1 VFRRKT
7 TIKGWLSTFLAIC
20 IALPVLYVP
29 QRVEAAAGGGL
40 LTNPGFELGDT
51 GWEKWGTPV
60 ISSAEA
66 HSGVNSLHVV
76 PSSGGASQT
85 VQIEHGRVYQIG
97 VWIKLASAGVSLP
110 DMKVDL
116 FGGGANGDIPIAID
130 NQKTEWQYSEVLY
143 TAAEGRNS
151 LRLSFWNGTGEGFYL
166 DDVVIREY
174 TDTAIETPT
183 APTELKASPLASGL
197 LLEWKSSPENEGVVD
212 YEVAYKVAGDADW
225 TTTIVPYQNAPS
237 QAHIITPLPSMTQL
251 LLSVK
256 ARNRAG
262 NSSDPALLS
271 VATGGV
277 NKILNADFE
286 SGTLSNWENWG
297 GMTINSTV
305 FKEGAYAATV
315 ANQGG
320 GASKSVAIEAGKS
333 YALGFWLKL
342 STPTGAGTGLVW
354 TLFDEQETQHDLPIQ
369 NTTEWQYV
377 HTIHKSQKEGLARF
391 SFWNTSGSAYVVDGF
406 YLAELPEI
414 SDGLGPDQPVNAAV
428 VGTNGLSAELAWD
441 APATDNLAISEYRIA
456 YQEQGATEWTRKS
469 VLAIQGQQSYTY
481 TLPLLLP
488 ERNYNIQ
495 LSSVNE
501 AGLESS
507 KVSLS
512 ATTLA
517 MLPVNANATTEAK
530 QLLQKLYDTTGKGI
544 LSGQHNYYE
553 VPNESTA
560 LAEQLTG
567 YHPALW
573 GSDFAYYTG
582 GDIAALRQRMT
593 DTAVE
598 KWNSGTLVALT
609 YHQIRPND
617 PITSGWESVQG
628 AYTEQ
633 ELEELVTPGT
643 NLYQKW
649 EQSVEVIVPYLKQLQ
664 TKKVPVLW
672 RPYHEMNATWFWWGG
687 KPEQFKKLWINM
699 FNYLTVEQGL
709 DNLIWVW
716 NPNAINE
723 WTLPMEAYYP
733 GHEYVD
739 ALAVDVYNND
749 YKASDY
755 DALLTLGEGRPIA
768 IGENGEL
775 PNISHVQGDLPRYVW
790 FMTWPS
796 HLTGNNT
803 IPFIQSTFAHAYT
816 INNGETGNGPYIPPL
831 PESYI
836 IDDFSGY
843 GGSSETLAA
852 TYRRNESGN
861 KIAVSLKPM
870 PTADKAKDT
879 KDAMR
884 IEYTLGTP
892 SYAGLYRQLSTSWKG
907 SEAIELKLKGDGS
920 GHTLTFQFHEKS
932 GEVWESIYTLNSAE
946 EETIRLPF
954 KSFVK
959 PDWAKDGNDKLEVDE
974 IKEIGLY
981 FGLGEGKAGNGVV
994 YIERMKAIRLTA
1006 DPSAKLQD
1014 LSVSGVSLQPA
1025 FKPEIYAYTGT
1036 ATADTAQVGVTLKLA
1051 EGQKATINGEDA
1063 PNGEKREVRLQTGSN
1078 RIAIVVTAADQ
1089 KATQTYTLDI
1099 TKESPQGNQ
1108 PEIFYPG
1115 VATNESNE
1123 PDIRL
1128 TLQGLRKLAEQ
1139 GKEAEI
1145 HLAGLK
1151 LFLPVDTLK
1160 AQTGNLEFSGEK
1172 VESSSELSALQ
1183 AWLKETAPGAQVVG
1197 EPISIRTNLRGKA
1210 RIEIPLASLIE
1221 KLSQL
1226 DARKLAASLQV
1237 LVKGQDGE
1245 TRLVTGQVKYDG
1257 TKPVSIGLE
1266 TDQFGLLALVTTTFK
1281 PSMYSDDQSISK
1293 YASSAVYHA
1302 QELGLM
1308 IGSESGKFDPS
1319 DKLTRAQLAKL
1330 LTLILQPGT
1339 DYSSEKVSLKMP
1351 FTDVAA
1357 NHWAYGFIAGA
1368 YKLGLTTGYQD
1379 GSFRPDELVTRE
1391 QFAVMIGRALN
1402 ESGGKTDSPST
1413 ELSYSDRERIASYAR
1428 PYIQTLTAK
1437 GIMQGD
1443 GNSFAPDAPV
1453 TREMAAVIVIRLLES
1468 LG

>member
-1 VFRRKT
+1 VFRRKA
-7 TIKGWLSTFLAIC
+7 TIKSWLSAFLAIC
-20 IALPVLYVP
+20 IVLPVLYVP
-29 QRVEAAAGGGL
+29 QQVAAAGGEGL

-51 GWEKWGTPV
+51 GWEKWGNPV
-60 ISSAEA
+60 VSSTEK
-66 HSGVNSLHVV
+66 HSGTNSLHVV

-85 VQIEHGRVYQIG
+85 VQIEEGRVYQIG
-97 VWIKLASAGVSLP
+97 VWIKLASAGVALP

-116 FGGGANGDIPIAID
+116 FGGGGNGDIPIVID

-151 LRLSFWNGTGEGFYL
+151 LRLSFWNGTGEGFYM

-174 TDTAIETPT
+174 TTVSETP
-183 APTELKASPLASGL
+183 AIPTELNASPLASGL
-197 LLEWKSSPENEGVVD
+197 LLEWQSSPNNTDTVE
-212 YEVAYKVAGDADW
+212 YEVAYKTAEAADW
-225 TTTIVPYQNAPS
+225 TTTIVPHQNTLLQSHILTSLAP
-237 QAHIITPLPSMTQL
+237 MTQL

-256 ARNRAG
+256 ARNSAG
-262 NSSDPALLS
+262 NASEPALIAA
-271 VATGGV
+271 ATGGV
-277 NKILNADFE
+277 NKIANADFE
-286 SGTLSNWENWG
+286 SGSLSNWENWG
-297 GMTINSTV
+297 GMSINTTI
-305 FKEGAYAATV
+305 FKDGTYAATV

-333 YALGFWLKL
+333 YALGFWMKL
-342 STPTGAGTGLVW
+342 STPTSSGTGLVW
-354 TLFDEQETQHDLPIQ
+354 TLFAGSETQHELPIR

-377 HTIHKSQKEGLARF
+377 HTTCKSDKEGLARF

-406 YLAELPEI
+406 YLAELPEASGGI
-414 SDGLGPDQPVNAAV
+414 GPAQPDNAAV
-428 VGTNGLSAELAWD
+428 TSTSGLSATLTWD
-441 APATDNLAISEYRIA
+441 APTAGNLDISEYRIA
-456 YQEQGATEWTRKS
+456 YQEQGATTWTRRS
-469 VLAIQGQQSYTY
+469 TAAIAGQQSYTD
-481 TLPLLLP
+481 TLSLLLP
-488 ERNYNIQ
+488 KRKYNIQ
-495 LSSVNE
+495 LSAVNE
-501 AGLESS
+501 AGLESA
-507 KVSLS
+507 KVNLS
-512 ATTLA
+512 VTTGEVS
-517 MLPVNANATTEAK
+517 PVNANATAEAK

-582 GDIAALRQRMT
+582 GDIHALRQAMT
-593 DTAVE
+593 DTAAA

-628 AYTEQ
+628 TYTEQ
-633 ELEELVTPGT
+633 EMEELVTPGT
-643 NLYQKW
+643 TLYQKW
-649 EQSVEVIVPYLKQLQ
+649 EQSLAVIVPYLKQLQ

-699 FNYLTVEQGL
+699 YNYLTIEQGL

-739 ALAVDVYNND
+739 ALAVDIYNND

-755 DALLTLGEGRPIA
+755 EALLALGGGRPIA

-775 PNISHVQGDLPRYVW
+775 PNIGHVEEHFPRYVW

-796 HLTGNNT
+796 HLTGNNS

-843 GGSSETLAA
+843 GGSNETLAA

-870 PTADKAKDT
+870 PLADNA

-907 SEAIELKLKGDGS
+907 SEAIELKLRGDGS
-920 GHTLTFQFHEKS
+920 GHNLTFQFHEKS
-932 GEVWESIYTLNSAE
+932 GEVWETTYTMNSAE
-946 EETIRLPF
+946 EETVRLPF

-959 PDWAKDGNDKLEVDE
+959 PDWAKDGNGKLEVDD
-974 IKEIGLY
+974 IKEVGLY

-994 YIERMKAIRLTA
+994 YIERMKAVKLTA
-1006 DPSAKLQD
+1006 NPNANLQD

-1036 ATADTAQVGVTLKLA
+1036 ATADTAQVGVILKLA
-1051 EGQKATINGEDA
+1051 EGPKATINGENA
-1063 PNGEKREVRLQTGSN
+1063 VSGEKHEVRLQTGSN
-1078 RIAIVVTAADQ
+1078 RMTIVVTAADQ
-1089 KATQTYTLDI
+1089 LFSQTYTLDI
-1099 TKESPQGNQ
+1099 TKQSPQGNQ
-1108 PEIFYPG
+1108 SEVFYPG
-1115 VATNESNE
+1115 ISSNE
-1123 PDIRL
+1123 PDIRI
-1128 TLQGLRKLAEQ
+1128 TLQGLKKLAEQ
-1139 GKEAEI
+1139 GKEAEL
-1145 HLAGLK
+1145 HVAGLK
-1151 LFLPVDTLK
+1151 VFLSLDSLK
-1160 AQTGNLEFSGEK
+1160 AQTENLEFSGDK
-1172 VESSSELSALQ
+1172 VNSSTELSALQ
-1183 AWLKETAPGAQVVG
+1183 AWLKEAASGAQVVG
-1197 EPISIRTNLRGKA
+1197 EPISIRTNLKGKA
-1210 RIEIPLASLIE
+1210 RIEIPLASLTE
-1221 KLSQL
+1221 KLSL
-1226 DARKLAASLQV
+1226 LEARKLAASLQV
-1237 LVKGQDGE
+1237 LVKGNKGE
-1245 TRLVTGQVKYDG
+1245 ASLVKGQLKYDG
-1257 TKPVSIGLE
+1257 ANPLAIELE
-1266 TDQFGLLALVTTTFK
+1266 TDQFGLLTLVTTTSK
-1281 PSMYSDDQSISK
+1281 LNVYSDDKFISS
-1293 YASSAVYHA
+1293 YASSSVYDA

-1319 DKLTRAQLAKL
+1319 STLTRAQLAKL
-1330 LTLILQPGT
+1330 LTLIMQPGT
-1339 DYSSEKVSLKMP
+1339 DYSSEKVSWKMP
-1351 FTDVAA
+1351 FTDVTTS
-1357 NHWAYGFIAGA
+1357 HWAYGYIAGA

-1379 GSFRPDELVTRE
+1379 GTFRPEEPITRE

-1402 ESGGKTDSPST
+1402 ESYSDTDST
-1413 ELSYSDRERIASYAR
+1413 ELSYNDFDRIASYAR

-1453 TREMAAVIVIRLLES
+1453 TREMAAVIAIRLLEV